1 MFGSA
6 FRLQPEHGR
15 RWMLLG
21 GVVSILYVGLPI
33 VAPLTGAVV
42 LTWWL
47 GASPSS
53 LAWRSPS
60 SSSARGRRKAE
71 AAAAG
76 PTAQRPRRAPSDGVL
91 ASARG
96 EGKSDAPSPLGGNAM
111 VAVNRTPSAVTPGP
125 DDRVRPAAKPLAV
138 VDAPV
143 AENVPAEA
151 ALAGT
156 GLTATALT
164 APRSRVSVTDTLAVY
179 GNAARLSADPMF
191 AHRVGAGLHVSAY
204 GMYGFAILSST
215 DFRQTV
221 QFVTAYHLL
230 ATPLTTLRL
239 DEADGVAY
247 WTVPPVPHLLVD
259 ERLTRFIVEMQFGL
273 HLSLHRDVM
282 GPEFAFEEL
291 RVGWHEPGNAES
303 YAAALDCRV
312 RYGQAAHASASPP
325 LSWTGPRHLASGRSA
340 PMSSLSAMHE
350 MGHGLG
356 VVGQVRHLL
365 LVNPTQPMSFA
376 DVAREIGMSART
388 LRRRLAAECKTF
400 RGVLDALRRDLAL
413 RHLRDKGRTVE
424 EIAFGLGFSDA
435 ANFRHAFRRWTNSVP
450 RRGFKS

>member
-1 MFGSA
+1 
-6 FRLQPEHGR
+6 
-15 RWMLLG
+15 
-21 GVVSILYVGLPI
+21 
-33 VAPLTGAVV
+33 
-42 LTWWL
+42 
-47 GASPSS
+47 
-53 LAWRSPS
+53 
-60 SSSARGRRKAE
+60 
-71 AAAAG
+71 
-76 PTAQRPRRAPSDGVL
+76 
-91 ASARG
+91 
-96 EGKSDAPSPLGGNAM
+96 
-111 VAVNRTPSAVTPGP
+111 
-125 DDRVRPAAKPLAV
+125 
-138 VDAPV
+138 
-143 AENVPAEA
+143 VPAEG

-164 APRSRVSVTDTLAVY
+164 EPRSRVSVTDTLAVY

-215 DFRQTV
+215 DFRQTM

-239 DEADGVAY
+239 DEADGVAC
-247 WTVPPVPHLLVD
+247 WTVAPVPHLLVD

-312 RYGQAAHASASPP
+312 RYGQAAHAFVFAASWLDRPAP
-325 LSWTGPRHLASGRSA
+325 LGNRRVRADVVALCDAE
-340 PMSSLSAMHE
+340 LHE

-365 LVNPTQPMSFA
+365 LVNLMQPMSFA

-388 LRRRLAAECKTF
+388 LRRRLAAEGKTF